1 MTEHVDLFED
11 LVRIETQL
19 WNELDLMLLQA
30 HGVSLAW
37 VFPLRVLARAPG
49 SRVVDLAHDIG
60 ISPGGA
66 SKLVDRLVSAG
77 LAARDVDAA
86 DRRTSR
92 LTLTRQGRRIT
103 QACSRTSEEWLA
115 ARFGDA
121 LGSAGTAE
129 LSVLVG
135 ALRAHDGT
143 EVGAR

>member
-1 MTEHVDLFED
+1 MSEHVELFED

-19 WNELDLMLLQA
+19 WNELDLMLQQE
-30 HGVSLAW
+30 HGVALAW
-37 VFPLRVLARAPG
+37 VLPLRLLARAPG
-49 SRVVDLAHDIG
+49 SRVIDVAHDIG

-66 SKLVDRLVSAG
+66 SKLVDRLVTAG
-77 LAARDVDAA
+77 LAARDVDPA

-92 LTLTRQGRRIT
+92 LTLTARGRRIT
-103 QACSRTSEEWLA
+103 QACSRTSEEWLE

-135 ALRAHDGT
+135 ALRTHHGT